1 MHISIAPPEA
11 THEDTIDIFE
21 TGMHLQDMEVYSR
34 ISGLS
39 LQPVIDWSNAGLEVG
54 GWDYWLLI

>member
-1 MHISIAPPEA
+1 MHVSIAPPEA

-34 ISGLS
+34 ISVL
-39 LQPVIDWSNAGLEVG
+39 LQQPIIEWSNAGL
-54 GWDYWLLI
+54 